1 MNIKKMETWK
11 RPFTDLSKVWNN
23 LFRLS
28 MLLMILKG
36 LITLKFLMKRI
47 PEDPGKLDSIVY
59 TIPMILYH

>member
-1 MNIKKMETWK
+1 METWK

-47 PEDPGKLDSIVY
+47 PEDPGILDSIVY
-59 TIPMILYH
+59 TIPMILHH